1 MADKEIKKKLSKEER
16 MAARTAKVTYF
27 FLQTTSKNNNHL
39 NQNF

>member
-27 FLQTTSKNNNHL
+27 FSSKNFKK
-39 NQNF
+39 Q